1 MSRSQGDQL
10 AYVPV
15 TVTVELIANTLQN
28 YTGAKGCDLEY
39 VLTINLQFS
48 SKNDTGKETG

>member
-28 YTGAKGCDLEY
+28 YTEAKGCELEY

-48 SKNDTGKETG
+48 CKNDTGK